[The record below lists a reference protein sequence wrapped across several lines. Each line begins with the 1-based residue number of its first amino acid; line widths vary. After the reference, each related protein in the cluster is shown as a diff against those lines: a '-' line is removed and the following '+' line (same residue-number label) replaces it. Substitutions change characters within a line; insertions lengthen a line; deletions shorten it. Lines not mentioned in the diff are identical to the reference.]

1 MEFVDGQTLSACGGV
16 AAVYN
21 VHMVK
26 ITIRELHMKTGEW
39 VRKVADAGTV
49 VVSDRG
55 RPVAKLVG
63 FTSNDQGTPFAQRE
77 LVKGF
82 SAMRKIRHD
91 SGVYITEDRERA

>member
-1 MEFVDGQTLSACGGV
+1 
-16 AAVYN
+16 
-21 VHMVK
+21 MVK

-39 VRKVADAGTV
+39 VRKAADAGTV

-63 FTSNDQGTPFAQRE
+63 FTSEDQTTSFAQRE

-82 SAMRKIRHD
+82 SAMRKIKHD
-91 SGVYITEDRERA
+91 SGTYLAEDRARA